1 MGKKDHA
8 NSFVLLF
15 WTFQFES
22 LNHFV
27 DCFSID
33 MFCFWQDEIL
43 IQNRDTYR
51 LEQVFSDNLSHF
63 VYLFFIFC
71 FSLVLLFLFL
81 MFVHPTTL
89 D

>member
-1 MGKKDHA
+1 MFRVSMSMGKKDHA

-33 MFCFWQDEIL
+33 MFCFLQDEIL
-43 IQNRDTYR
+43 IQNKDTYR

-63 VYLFFIFC
+63 VYFFLFFFWFFVGVAIFI
-71 FSLVLLFLFL
+71 S
-81 MFVHPTTL
+81 
-89 D
+89 